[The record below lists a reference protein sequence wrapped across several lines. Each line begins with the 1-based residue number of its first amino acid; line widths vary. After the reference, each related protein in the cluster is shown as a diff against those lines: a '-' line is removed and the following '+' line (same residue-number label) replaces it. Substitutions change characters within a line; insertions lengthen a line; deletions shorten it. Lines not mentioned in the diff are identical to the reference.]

1 MNNVKRALFFFCL
14 LVFSTAPQNDAGA
27 VEPDEMLDN
36 PVLEARAREISR
48 YLRCLVCQNQ
58 TIDDSNADLA
68 KDLRKLVR
76 ERLVAGDTNDE
87 VMQYIVDRYGDFVL
101 LKPPMQSNT
110 LILWFGPAAILI
122 VGLLMVMA
130 FYRRSRRNFSRGTPD
145 LTEQEQ
151 RQLRDIL
158 DNRPQQ

>member
-1 MNNVKRALFFFCL
+1 M
-14 LVFSTAPQNDAGA
+14 FSTVPQYDAGA
-27 VEPDEMLDN
+27 VEPDEILDN
-36 PVLEARAREISR
+36 LVLEARAREISR

-58 TIDDSNADLA
+58 TIDDSSADLA

-122 VGLLMVMA
+122 VAFLMVMA
-130 FYRRSRRNFSRGTPD
+130 FYRRSRRNFSTRVPD

-151 RQLRDIL
+151 RQLQDIL
-158 DNRPQQ
+158 DKQSQQ

>member
-14 LVFSTAPQNDAGA
+14 LVFSMGPQNDAGA

-58 TIDDSNADLA
+58 TIDDSSADLA